1 MNVIIV
7 GCGRVGSTLAYH
19 MFKAGHQVAVI
30 DRDSQA
36 FLNLPPD
43 FTGRLHEGD
52 ALSQDVLVRAGIEQ
66 ADALAVVTNSDPMNA
81 VVGHVARVTYNV
93 PMVVARNYDPHFM
106 PLFEEF
112 NLQVVSSAS
121 WGAQRIEE
129 LLHGTSMHT
138 VFSAGN
144 GEVEIY
150 EFVIP
155 KDWHSRPLRDLFAGK
170 ECVPLAVSR
179 AGRAMLPAN
188 DLVFQEG
195 DVLYVSASFVGISEL
210 RSRLSGSE
218 TVED

>member
-7 GCGRVGSTLAYH
+7 GCGRVGSSLAYRL
-19 MFKAGHQVAVI
+19 FKDGHQVAVV

-52 ALSQDVLVRAGIEQ
+52 ALSQDVLIRAGIEQ

-81 VVGHVARVTYNV
+81 VVGHVARVAYSV
-93 PMVVARNYDPHFM
+93 PIVVTRNYDPHFM

-129 LLHGTSMHT
+129 LLHGSSMHT

-144 GEVEIY
+144 GEVEVY

-155 KDWHSRPLRDLFAGK
+155 KKWLGRPLQELFAGN

-179 AGRAMLPAN
+179 AGRASLPEN
-188 DLVFQEG
+188 DLIFQEG
-195 DVLYVSASFVGISEL
+195 DVLYVSASFEGISGL
-210 RSRLSGSE
+210 RSRLSRSG
-218 TVED
+218 TVEE